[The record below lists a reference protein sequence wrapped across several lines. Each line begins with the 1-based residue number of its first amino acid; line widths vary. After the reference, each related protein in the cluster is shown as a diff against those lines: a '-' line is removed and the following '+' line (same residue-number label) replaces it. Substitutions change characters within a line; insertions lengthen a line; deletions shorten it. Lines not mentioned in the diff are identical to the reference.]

1 MSAFFQPTCQ
11 CYVLKLHVVPGAA
24 RTEVAGLHGDRLKIR
39 VAAVPEKGAANQELL
54 RFLARRLG
62 VPKQSLQLNLGA
74 QSLEKVVAVL
84 DLSPELR
91 TRLEDLLA
99 AVL

>member
-1 MSAFFQPTCQ
+1 MSAFFPTCQ
-11 CYVLKLHVVPGAA
+11 GYVLKLHVVPGAA

-74 QSLEKVVAVL
+74 QSREKVVAVL